1 MSRFRLRLLISLLI
15 VSALTLAGVVH
26 APMTAGGIAADT
38 VMAAT
43 PAQPSCHDMRE
54 QQKPPVK
61 AHPMPDCCLLF
72 CTSLPA
78 ATTPASRPLVYAAIA
93 FVLPGQMPLVPRTL
107 SPEPGPP
114 RA

>member
-1 MSRFRLRLLISLLI
+1 MRFRLRLLISLLI
-15 VSALTLAGVVH
+15 ASALTLAGVVH
-26 APMTAGGIAADT
+26 APMAAARIAADT
-38 VMAAT
+38 VMAA
-43 PAQPSCHDMRE
+43 AEQPSCHDMGE
-54 QQKPPVK
+54 QQKAPVK
-61 AHPMPDCCLLF
+61 AQPMPDCCLLF

>member
-15 VSALTLAGVVH
+15 VSALTLAGVAH
-26 APMTAGGIAADT
+26 APMAAAGIAADAA
-38 VMAAT
+38 MAAA
-43 PAQPSCHDMRE
+43 PVPPSCHDRGE
-54 QQKPPVK
+54 QHQAPVK

-78 ATTPASRPLVYAAIA
+78 ASAPATRPLLYAAIT
-93 FVLPGQMPLVPRTL
+93 FVLPCELPLLPRTL